1 MSLSMLFLAIT
12 LIFLAAANLSWFIV
26 SATLI
31 GVLELITAILL
42 IVEGGPV
49 LYRRYVVNQR

>member
-1 MSLSMLFLAIT
+1 MLFLAIT